1 MNKNSNV
8 LIALLIGLSAGT
20 ALGLLIK
27 FNRRPNLQPDIRP
40 DSSNKAFEMANN
52 SIHNRFRSENAEDFE
67 DHVEH
72 I

>member
-20 ALGLLIK
+20 ALGLLVK
-27 FNRRPNLQPDIRP
+27 FNRRAKLPSGILPGP
-40 DSSNKAFEMANN
+40 SGKAVERSDNY
-52 SIHNRFRSENAEDFE
+52 IQNRFRSESPEDFE

>member
-1 MNKNSNV
+1 MDKNSNV

-20 ALGLLIK
+20 ALGLMVK
-27 FNRRPNLQPDIRP
+27 FNRRPKLQSQILPG
-40 DSSNKAFEMANN
+40 SSNKAIEKSDNYMQ
-52 SIHNRFRSENAEDFE
+52 NRFRSENAEDFE

>member
-20 ALGLLIK
+20 ALGLLVK
-27 FNRRPNLQPDIRP
+27 FNRRPKPQSDILP
-40 DSSNKAFEMANN
+40 GPSNKAFEKSDNY
-52 SIHNRFRSENAEDFE
+52 IQNRFRSEDDEDFE

>member
-1 MNKNSNV
+1 MDKNSNV

-20 ALGLLIK
+20 ALGLLVK
-27 FNRRPNLQPDIRP
+27 FNRRSKLQSQILPG
-40 DSSNKAFEMANN
+40 SSNKAIEKSDNYMQ
-52 SIHNRFRSENAEDFE
+52 NRFRSENAEDFE